1 MLRYRDGMNVAGGWA
16 LTGHRRSGPRLLV
29 MALLVLLAVGMVVVS
44 DGSYSH
50 LAISLDALCV
60 VLAVAA
66 ARWPASWLG
75 VGIVMIIT
83 CVMAQETSFLS
94 VILCMIGCADLN
106 TEPPRRLGFTMLAL
120 GTIGTALMGI
130 NMHLSLVLL
139 VGMFMLAPACTAL
152 MLRSRV
158 ERYRLGAELAEAR
171 QAQEKLRLARDMHD
185 TVALSMSHVVMRCA
199 RELRRPELGDQERQD
214 LEEIQDDARSAL
226 NELRA
231 VLATMRTSDEQPAQA
246 APITVEQE
254 WDRSCHLLRSAGFGL
269 QTDGGRRPS
278 ASTMTR
284 PPAPPQSSPCGNSP
298 PMPSATATAV
308 AGSSW
313 SSTNRAT
320 RSTCW
325 CPTASRTRTPPRS
338 RCPTPGMAS
347 AGFASASSRWAA
359 ACRSWPTRDD
369 GSPWSGSPSATART
383 PPPSPRNSSLHLR
396 CTMSTEPHTP
406 VRVGLADDDGLVRTA
421 LTAILSDEAGIELVW
436 AADNGLAAVDHVAAS
451 VHDPSRT
458 VDVVLLDVQMPGID
472 GLEACRRIRA
482 LGQPVA
488 VLMLTTFDPDAYLA
502 EALASGA
509 DGFITKDEAAPRL
522 GHVVRAAGPERASSH
537 RRRRTACA
545 IRGASSRPGR
555 WSPTAL
561 R

>member
-199 RELRRPELGDQERQD
+199 RELRRPELGDQERQV

-269 QTDGGRRPS
+269 QTDGGPS
-278 ASTMTR
+278 AVRIDDDPAASTAAVFALR
-284 PPAPPQSSPCGNSP
+284 EL
-298 PMPSATATAV
+298 TANAIRHGHRGGRVELVLDQPRDQVHLLVSNGIEDEDAAAV
-308 AGSSW
+308 ALPHSGHGLGGLRERLVEVGGSLQIMADEGRW
-313 SSTNRAT
+313 LAVVRIPVGNRTDSTT
-320 RSTCW
+320 V
-325 CPTASRTRTPPRS
+325 PEELV
-338 RCPTPGMAS
+338 
-347 AGFASASSRWAA
+347 
-359 ACRSWPTRDD
+359 
-369 GSPWSGSPSATART
+369 
-383 PPPSPRNSSLHLR
+383 PSPEVH
-396 CTMSTEPHTP
+396 H
-406 VRVGLADDDGLVRTA
+406 
-421 LTAILSDEAGIELVW
+421 
-436 AADNGLAAVDHVAAS
+436 VD
-451 VHDPSRT
+451 
-458 VDVVLLDVQMPGID
+458 
-472 GLEACRRIRA
+472 
-482 LGQPVA
+482 
-488 VLMLTTFDPDAYLA
+488 
-502 EALASGA
+502 
-509 DGFITKDEAAPRL
+509 
-522 GHVVRAAGPERASSH
+522 
-537 RRRRTACA
+537 
-545 IRGASSRPGR
+545 
-555 WSPTAL
+555 
-561 R
+561 